1 MMVVRTVASPRH
13 HRTVHP
19 EFCADGEGGNKCTRL
34 AYLQRMR
41 AVKAVA
47 LVWLVPLLL
56 ASCAHTGSV
65 DQLGAAEWAR
75 ELERRDLGPATAVYP
90 FSTTP
95 DMEEWTEEVLRTH
108 FGDGGL
114 RKLRIL
120 QAALFSADFDFAYDS
135 LLTLTAADAFA
146 SRRGNCLSFTSMFV
160 AMARSAGIPAF
171 LMSVRREPEVDR
183 DGTLVVVNRHVV
195 AGYRG
200 ASSEVHIFDFYLT
213 TSGPYVQERAIDDL
227 TATAMYHVNLGG
239 DAIRRGEL
247 DEAVR
252 HLGIATTLAPDW
264 APGWVNLGVAHYRQG
279 DAEAA
284 FADYQRALDAEPGN
298 PSALGNLAF
307 IYRDQGREREAEV
320 ALRAAA
326 QQTTNPFTLIAM
338 ADVEMARGRLG
349 TAGGYLRKARRWY
362 SDEPEVHLALARLAE
377 RRGDQARAER
387 HRARAAELGR
397 RQAPK
402 PD

>member
-1 MMVVRTVASPRH
+1 
-13 HRTVHP
+13 
-19 EFCADGEGGNKCTRL
+19 
-34 AYLQRMR
+34 MR
-41 AVKAVA
+41 AVKGVA
-47 LVWLVPLLL
+47 LMWLVPLLL

-65 DQLGAAEWAR
+65 DQMAVSEWAR
-75 ELERRDLGPATAVYP
+75 ELERRGVDPAAAVYP
-90 FSTTP
+90 FSTSP
-95 DMEEWTEEVLRTH
+95 DMERWVEKVLRTH
-108 FGDGGL
+108 LGDGGL
-114 RKLRIL
+114 GMLGVL
-120 QAALFSADFDFAYDS
+120 QDALFSADFDFAYDTQ
-135 LLTLTAADAFA
+135 LTLTAAEAFA
-146 SRRGNCLSFTSMFV
+146 TRRGNCLSFTSMFV

-183 DGTLVVVNRHVV
+183 DGSLVVVNRHVV

-213 TSGPYVQERAIDDL
+213 TSGPYIQERTIDDL
-227 TATAMYHVNLGG
+227 TAAAMYHVNLGG

-252 HLGIATTLAPDW
+252 HLVIATTLAPDW
-264 APGWVNLGVAHYRQG
+264 APGWVNLGVANYRQG
-279 DAEAA
+279 DAGAA

-307 IYRDQGREREAEV
+307 IYRDQGRKREAEV

-362 SDEPEVHLALARLAE
+362 SDEPEVHLALGRLAE
-377 RRGDQARAER
+377 RRGDQAKAER

-397 RQAPK
+397 REGSSRE
-402 PD
+402 

>member
-1 MMVVRTVASPRH
+1 M
-13 HRTVHP
+13 
-19 EFCADGEGGNKCTRL
+19 RL
-34 AYLQRMR
+34 SA
-41 AVKAVA
+41 A
-47 LVWLVPLLL
+47 LVWTWAAAGLL
-56 ASCAHTGSV
+56 AGCAHTASGERLDRAAWEREVAHRGV
-65 DQLGAAEWAR
+65 DLAA
-75 ELERRDLGPATAVYP
+75 AVFP
-90 FSTTP
+90 FGTTP
-95 DMEEWTEEVLRTH
+95 EMERWVEEALRSRV
-108 FGDGGL
+108 GDDSL
-114 RKLRIL
+114 RKLTVL
-120 QAALFSADFDFAYDS
+120 QQELFSPDFGFSYDTD
-135 LLTLTAADAFA
+135 LTLTAAETFG

-160 AMARSAGIPAF
+160 AMARSAGIPTF
-171 LMSVRREPEVDR
+171 LMSVRRDPEVDR
-183 DGTLVVVNRHVV
+183 VGDLVVVNRHVV

-213 TSGPYVQERAIDDL
+213 TSGPYIQERTIDDL
-227 TATAMYHVNLGG
+227 TAAAMYHVNLGG

-279 DAEAA
+279 DAESA

-349 TAGGYLRKARRWY
+349 AAGGYLRKARRWY
-362 SDEPEVHLALARLAE
+362 SDEPEVHLALARLAD
-377 RRGDQARAER
+377 RRGDPARAER
-387 HRARAAELGR
+387 HRARAAELGQR
-397 RQAPK
+397 
-402 PD
+402 

>member
-1 MMVVRTVASPRH
+1 
-13 HRTVHP
+13 
-19 EFCADGEGGNKCTRL
+19 
-34 AYLQRMR
+34 MR
-41 AVKAVA
+41 AAKALAVVWSVA
-47 LVWLVPLLL
+47 VLL
-56 ASCAHTGSV
+56 ASCAHTGSA
-65 DQLGAAEWAR
+65 DRLSSSGWER
-75 ELERRDLGPATAVYP
+75 ELARRGVDPATVVHP
-90 FSTTP
+90 FSTSP
-95 DMEEWTEEVLRTH
+95 DMERWVEDVLRTH
-108 FGDGGL
+108 VGDGGL
-114 RKLRIL
+114 GKLRIL
-120 QAALFSADFDFAYDS
+120 QAALFSTDFDFAYDTQ
-135 LLTLTAADAFA
+135 LTLTAAEAFA

-183 DGTLVVVNRHVV
+183 DGSLVVVNRHVV

-213 TSGPYVQERAIDDL
+213 TSGPYIQERTIDDL
-227 TATAMYHVNLGG
+227 TAAAMYHVNLGG

-252 HLGIATTLAPDW
+252 HLGIATALAPDW

-279 DAEAA
+279 DAVAA

-307 IYRDQGREREAEV
+307 IYRDQGRERE
-320 ALRAAA
+320 AA

-377 RRGDQARAER
+377 RRGDPARAER